1 MDDLLRLSFIHRR
14 KQIKNNLINK
24 YPEIEKILKKNKLKR
39 TVRPQEISPIL
50 YERIYN
56 LLYS

>member
-24 YPEIEKILKKNKLKR
+24 YPGIEKILTKNKLKK
-39 TVRPQEISPIL
+39 TVRPQEISPNL
-50 YERIYN
+50 YEKIYN
-56 LLYS
+56 SLYS